1 MWGKPGMMKSGLK
14 RDLIAVATVLPVA
27 IGFFV
32 LSAGV
37 GFAGEPGSLQR
48 VAEYLAAADDDLL
61 LPNAG
66 EQTDSSQA
74 DDLLLQ
80 PAPAPS
86 DDLLLLPGTSP
97 AASDDLLLPKAS
109 DDLLLPAASDGVLV
123 PPSGGDD
130 LLLTPVAD
138 PVAPSVA
145 PAIGAPVPAGGATE
159 EAGSAPGAA
168 AEHERLFTENRFPA
182 ATTCATCHP
191 KQYSEWSA
199 SQHAYAQL
207 SPVFLTM
214 QAAINAKTSGTNG
227 DFCVRC
233 HTPVGMN
240 LEESVYV
247 SNFDR
252 HPTSREGVTCITCH
266 RVNRN
271 YGKISG
277 RLAIVEG
284 DLYEP
289 VFGPK
294 GGEEL
299 ERVLAEPQTYR
310 VSTDRDAPGRG
321 IHTGVERFFP
331 LVTPG
336 FCSTCHDVTLV
347 NGFRLEEAFAEY
359 HQSPASEAG
368 VTCQDCHMG
377 KEQGVATGYEQ
388 GPAAIVG
395 GQPTRPRKLASH
407 FFAGPDHSILPPGL
421 FPLNVKAQSFKTMR
435 EWMAFDDAAGWG
447 TDAFEDAAPRDYAF
461 PEAWR
466 SIDDRYDGRKIIE
479 EQKQRLVQADERRL
493 EVLRNGLELGEIKV
507 IAADMDDL
515 AFSVAVRNI
524 TDGHAVP
531 TGFDAERLMFL
542 DVTVTNGDG
551 AVIYRSGDRDP
562 NGDLRDTHS
571 AYVHAGE
578 LPLDED
584 LFNLQSK
591 FLVRLLRGGERE
603 QVLPINT
610 SQGVLPFVRPEA
622 FPTTI
627 YGRPRGTRKHKQT
640 IDPLGT
646 RTAEYTVPSELLTG
660 AGPYAIDVKLKAQ
673 MVPVNLILA
682 IQDIGFDYGMSARQ
696 VADAVVGG
704 TLTIAEQAA
713 VVSLGEQSKAAV
725 Q

>member
-1 MWGKPGMMKSGLK
+1 MDKNGLQ
-14 RDLIAVATVLPVA
+14 RDLIAAVTALPLAVCLLIGTAGADTTVTA
-27 IGFFV
+27 
-32 LSAGV
+32 A
-37 GFAGEPGSLQR
+37 SLQR
-48 VAEYLAAADDDLL
+48 IAEHLAAADDDLL
-61 LPNAG
+61 LQPSTHI
-66 EQTDSSQA
+66 QTGPA
-74 DDLLLQ
+74 ETDDLLLQ
-80 PAPAPS
+80 PAPTQS
-86 DDLLLLPGTSP
+86 DDLL
-97 AASDDLLLPKAS
+97 
-109 DDLLLPAASDGVLV
+109 VQ
-123 PPSGGDD
+123 PSGGDD
-130 LLLTPVAD
+130 LLLTPAPEIVS
-138 PVAPSVA
+138 PSVA
-145 PAIGAPVPAGGATE
+145 PAIGAPVPTE
-159 EAGSAPGAA
+159 APVEASTDAAGSTSGAA
-168 AEHERLFTENRFPA
+168 AEHEKLFAENRFPA

-191 KQYSEWSA
+191 KQYGEWSA

-214 QAAINAKTSGTNG
+214 QAAINNKTSGTNG

-233 HTPVGMN
+233 HSPVGMN

-247 SNFDR
+247 SNFER

-266 RVNRN
+266 RVDRN

-294 GGEEL
+294 GDEEL
-299 ERVLAEPQTYR
+299 KRVLDEPETFR
-310 VSTDRDAPGRG
+310 VSTDRTEPGRG
-321 IHTGVERFFP
+321 IHSEVERFFP

-336 FCSTCHDVTLV
+336 FCGTCHDVTLV

-359 HQSPASEAG
+359 HQSPASQAG

-377 KEQGVATGYEQ
+377 KEQGVASGYEE

-395 GQPTRPRKLASH
+395 GEPTRTRKLASH
-407 FFAGPDHSILPPGL
+407 FFAGPDHSILHPGL

-435 EWMAFDDAAGWG
+435 EWLTFDDAAGWG
-447 TDAFEDAAPRDYAF
+447 TDAFENAAPRDYPF
-461 PEAWR
+461 PEEWR
-466 SIDDRYDGRKIIE
+466 SIDDRYDARKIIE
-479 EQKQRLVQADERRL
+479 EQKRRLTKADDRRL
-493 EVLRNGLELGEIKV
+493 EVLRNALALDEID
-507 IAADMDDL
+507 IAAAAPDDL
-515 AFSVAVRNI
+515 SFAVTVRNI

-542 DVTVTNGDG
+542 EVTVTNADG
-551 AVIYRSGDRDP
+551 AVVYRSGDRDP

-610 SQGVLPFVRPEA
+610 SLGVLPFVRPEA
-622 FPTTI
+622 LPTTI
-627 YGRPRGTRKHKQT
+627 YGRPRTARKHKQT
-640 IDPLGT
+640 IDPLGR
-646 RTAEYTVPSELLTG
+646 RTAEYSVPTEVLTG
-660 AGPYAIDVKLKAQ
+660 SGPYAISVKLKAQ

-682 IQDIGFDYGMSARQ
+682 IQDIGFDYNMSPRQ

-704 TLTIAEQAA
+704 TLTIAERETI
-713 VVSLGEQSKAAV
+713 VTLGDRNRAAV

>member
-1 MWGKPGMMKSGLK
+1 MIKHGLP
-14 RDLIAVATVLPVA
+14 RDLIVAATALPMALCLLVGAAAADRAVSPA
-27 IGFFV
+27 
-32 LSAGV
+32 
-37 GFAGEPGSLQR
+37 SLQR
-48 VAEYLAAADDDLL
+48 IAEHLAAADDDLL
-61 LPNAG
+61 LLPNAG
-66 EQTDSSQA
+66 DQAPPSQS

-80 PAPAPS
+80 PAPASS
-86 DDLLLLPGTSP
+86 DDLLLQPTP
-97 AASDDLLLPKAS
+97 AQSDDLLLQPTPAGA
-109 DDLLLPAASDGVLV
+109 DDLLVQ
-123 PPSGGDD
+123 PSAGDD
-130 LLLTPVAD
+130 LLLTPAPGIVS
-138 PVAPSVA
+138 PSVA
-145 PAIGAPVPAGGATE
+145 PAIGAPVATEASTDPAGST
-159 EAGSAPGAA
+159 SGAA
-168 AEHERLFTENRFPA
+168 AEHEKLFAENRFPA

-191 KQYSEWSA
+191 KQYDEWSA

-233 HTPVGMN
+233 HSPVGMN

-247 SNFDR
+247 SNFER

-266 RVNRN
+266 RVDRN

-294 GGEEL
+294 GDEEL
-299 ERVLAEPQTYR
+299 KRVLDEPETYR

-321 IHTGVERFFP
+321 IHTEVERFFP

-336 FCSTCHDVTLV
+336 FCATCHDVTLV

-359 HQSPASEAG
+359 HQSPASQAG

-377 KEQGVATGYEQ
+377 KEQGIASGYEE

-395 GQPTRPRKLASH
+395 GEPTRTRKLASH
-407 FFAGPDHSILPPGL
+407 FFAGPDHSILHPGL

-447 TDAFEDAAPRDYAF
+447 TDAFENAAPRDYPF
-461 PEAWR
+461 PDAWR
-466 SIDDRYDGRKIIE
+466 SIDDRYDGRKIVE
-479 EQKQRLVQADERRL
+479 EQKRRLAKADERRL
-493 EVLRNGLELGEIKV
+493 EVLRNGLALDEIQ
-507 IAADMDDL
+507 ITSAAPGDL

-524 TDGHAVP
+524 TDGHSVP

-542 DVTVTNGDG
+542 DVTVTDGDG
-551 AVIYRSGDRDP
+551 AVVYRSGDRDP

-622 FPTTI
+622 LPTTI
-627 YGRPRGTRKHKQT
+627 YGRPRSARKHKKT
-640 IDPLGT
+640 VDPLGR
-646 RTAEYTVPSELLTG
+646 RTAEYSVPAAALTG
-660 AGPYAIDVKLKAQ
+660 PGPYAIAVKLKAQ

-682 IQDIGFDYGMSARQ
+682 IQDIGFDYGMSPRQ
-696 VADAVVGG
+696 VADAVVDG
-704 TLTIAEQAA
+704 TLIIAEREAI
-713 VVSLGEQSKAAV
+713 VTLGEQNRTAA

>member
-1 MWGKPGMMKSGLK
+1 MP
-14 RDLIAVATVLPVA
+14 TP
-27 IGFFV
+27 
-32 LSAGV
+32 
-37 GFAGEPGSLQR
+37 
-48 VAEYLAAADDDLL
+48 DD
-61 LPNAG
+61 N
-66 EQTDSSQA
+66 
-74 DDLLLQ
+74 
-80 PAPAPS
+80 
-86 DDLLLLPGTSP
+86 
-97 AASDDLLLPKAS
+97 
-109 DDLLLPAASDGVLV
+109 
-123 PPSGGDD
+123 
-130 LLLTPVAD
+130 
-138 PVAPSVA
+138 APSVA
-145 PAIGAPVPAGGATE
+145 PAIGSPVPAETPSDA
-159 EAGSAPGAA
+159 AGSTADAA
-168 AEHERLFTENRFPA
+168 AEHEKLFAENRFPA
-182 ATTCATCHP
+182 ASTCATCHP
-191 KQYSEWSA
+191 KQYGEWSA

-233 HTPVGMN
+233 HSPVGMN

-247 SNFDR
+247 SNFER

-266 RVNRN
+266 RVDRN

-289 VFGPK
+289 VFGPR
-294 GGEEL
+294 GDEEL
-299 ERVLAEPQTYR
+299 KRVLDAPETYR
-310 VSTDRDAPGRG
+310 VSTDRDTPGRG
-321 IHTGVERFFP
+321 IHTEVERFFP
-331 LVTPG
+331 LTTPG
-336 FCSTCHDVTLV
+336 FCATCHDVTLV

-359 HQSPASEAG
+359 HQSPASQAG

-377 KEQGVATGYEQ
+377 KEQGVASGYEE

-395 GQPTRPRKLASH
+395 GEPTRPRKLASH
-407 FFAGPDHSILPPGL
+407 FFAGPDHSILHPGL

-447 TDAFEDAAPRDYAF
+447 TDAFENAAPRDAPF

-466 SIDDRYDGRKIIE
+466 SIDDRYDGRKIVE
-479 EQKQRLVQADERRL
+479 EQKRRLAKAEDRRL
-493 EVLRNGLELGEIKV
+493 EVLRNGLALGEIR
-507 IAADMDDL
+507 ITAAADDL
-515 AFSVAVRNI
+515 SFSVTVRNI

-551 AVIYRSGDRDP
+551 AVVYRSGDRDP

-622 FPTTI
+622 LPTTI
-627 YGRPRGTRKHKQT
+627 YGRPQTARKHKQT
-640 IDPLGT
+640 IDPLGR
-646 RTAEYTVPSELLTG
+646 RTADYSVPAEVLSG
-660 AGPYAIDVKLKAQ
+660 SGRYAISVQLKAQ

-682 IQDIGFDYGMSARQ
+682 IQDIGFDYGMSPRQ
-696 VADAVVGG
+696 VADAVVAG
-704 TLTIAEQAA
+704 TLTIAERET
-713 VVSLGEQSKAAV
+713 VVTLGDQSRAAV

>member
-1 MWGKPGMMKSGLK
+1 MDKNGRL
-14 RDLIAVATVLPVA
+14 RDLIAATIAFPLA
-27 IGFFV
+27 GFLLAGTATADTTF
-32 LSAGV
+32 SA
-37 GFAGEPGSLQR
+37 AALHR
-48 VAEYLAAADDDLL
+48 IAEHLAAADDDLL
-61 LPNAG
+61 LQPNVDDQLAPA
-66 EQTDSSQA
+66 QT

-80 PAPAPS
+80 PAPTQS
-86 DDLLLLPGTSP
+86 DDLLLQPTP
-97 AASDDLLLPKAS
+97 AQSDDLLVQPSGNEDPL
-109 DDLLLPAASDGVLV
+109 LV
-123 PPSGGDD
+123 P
-130 LLLTPVAD
+130 TPGIVS
-138 PVAPSVA
+138 PSVA
-145 PAIGAPVPAGGATE
+145 PAIGAPAPVETPSDAAE
-159 EAGSAPGAA
+159 SASGAA
-168 AEHERLFTENRFPA
+168 AAHEELFAESRFPA

-191 KQYSEWSA
+191 KQYEEWSA

-233 HTPVGMN
+233 HSPVGMN

-252 HPTSREGVTCITCH
+252 HPTSREGVTCISCH
-266 RVNRN
+266 RVDRN

-289 VFGPK
+289 VFGPD
-294 GGEEL
+294 GNEEL
-299 ERVLAEPQTYR
+299 KRVLDEPETYR
-310 VSTDRDAPGRG
+310 VSTDPADPGRG
-321 IHTGVERFFP
+321 IHTEVERFFP

-336 FCSTCHDVTLV
+336 FCGTCHDVTLV

-359 HQSPASEAG
+359 HQSPASQAG

-377 KEQGVATGYEQ
+377 KEQGVASGYEE

-395 GQPTRPRKLASH
+395 GQPTRTRKLASH
-407 FFAGPDHSILPPGL
+407 FFAGPDHSILHPGL
-421 FPLNVKAQSFKTMR
+421 FPMNVKAQSFKTMR
-435 EWMAFDDAAGWG
+435 EWMTFDDAAGWG
-447 TDAFEDAAPRDYAF
+447 TDAFENAAPRDYPF
-461 PEAWR
+461 PDEWR
-466 SIDDRYDGRKIIE
+466 SIDDRYDGRKIVE
-479 EQKQRLVQADERRL
+479 EQKMRLAAADERRL
-493 EVLRNGLELGEIKV
+493 EVLRNGLALDEIK
-507 IAADMDDL
+507 ITAAAPSDL
-515 AFSVAVRNI
+515 SFSVSVRNI

-542 DVTVTNGDG
+542 EVAVTNGDG
-551 AVIYRSGDRDP
+551 AVVYRSGDRDP

-610 SQGVLPFVRPEA
+610 SQGVLPFVRPETL
-622 FPTTI
+622 PTTI
-627 YGRPRGTRKHKQT
+627 YGRPRTARKHKQT
-640 IDPLGT
+640 IDPLGR
-646 RTAEYTVPSELLTG
+646 RTAEYTVPAADLTG
-660 AGPYAIDVKLKAQ
+660 DGPYAISVKLKAQ

-682 IQDIGFDYGMSARQ
+682 IQDIGFDYGMSPRQ
-696 VADAVVGG
+696 VADAIVDG
-704 TLTIAEQAA
+704 TLTIAERET
-713 VVSLGEQSKAAV
+713 VVTLGDQNRAGI

>member
-1 MWGKPGMMKSGLK
+1 MNRNGLT
-14 RDLIAVATVLPVA
+14 RDLIAAVVVCPIA
-27 IGFFV
+27 
-32 LSAGV
+32 AGL
-37 GFAGEPGSLQR
+37 FAGAAWSDPTVSSTSLHR
-48 VAEYLAAADDDLL
+48 IAEHLAA
-61 LPNAG
+61 
-66 EQTDSSQA
+66 A

-80 PAPAPS
+80 PAADDAAPASQS
-86 DDLLLLPGTSP
+86 DDLLFQPPPSQG
-97 AASDDLLLPKAS
+97 DDLLLQPSS
-109 DDLLLPAASDGVLV
+109 DDGLLQPSGTDDPLLQ
-123 PPSGGDD
+123 PSGGDD
-130 LLLTPVAD
+130 PLLTPAQEET
-138 PVAPSVA
+138 APSFA
-145 PAIGAPVPAGGATE
+145 PAVGTPAPSGDPA
-159 EAGSAPGAA
+159 EADSAPPSAA
-168 AEHERLFTENRFPA
+168 AEHEQLFAENRFPA

-191 KQYSEWSA
+191 RQYEEWSA

-233 HTPVGMN
+233 HSPVGMN
-240 LEESVYV
+240 LKESVYV

-266 RVNRN
+266 RVDRN

-294 GGEEL
+294 GDEEL
-299 ERVLAEPQTYR
+299 KRVLSEPETYR

-321 IHTGVERFFP
+321 IHGDVERFFP
-331 LVTPG
+331 LVTSG
-336 FCSTCHDVTLV
+336 FCATCHDVTLV

-359 HQSPASEAG
+359 HQSPASQAG
-368 VTCQDCHMG
+368 VSCQDCHMG
-377 KEQGVATGYEQ
+377 REQGVASGYDE
-388 GPAAIVG
+388 GPAAVVG
-395 GQPTRPRKLASH
+395 GVPTATRKVTSH
-407 FFAGPDHSILPPGL
+407 FFAGPDHSVLHPGL

-435 EWMAFDDAAGWG
+435 EWVQFDDAAGWG
-447 TDAFEDAAPRDYAF
+447 TDAFENAAPRDYPF

-466 SIDDRYDGRKIIE
+466 SIDDRYDARKIVE
-479 EQKQRLVQADERRL
+479 EQKQRLAEADERRL
-493 EVLRNGLELGEIKV
+493 EVLRNGLALSPIEID
-507 IAADMDDL
+507 AAGADGL
-515 AFSVAVRNI
+515 SFSVAVHNI
-524 TDGHAVP
+524 TDGHSVP

-542 DVTVTNGDG
+542 EVTVTNADG

-610 SQGVLPFVRPEA
+610 SLGVLPFVRPEA
-622 FPTTI
+622 LPTTI
-627 YGRPRGTRKHKQT
+627 YGRPRPARKHKQT

-646 RTAEYTVPSELLTG
+646 RTADYTVPPENLTG
-660 AGPYAIDVKLKAQ
+660 PGPYAISVRLKAQ
-673 MVPVNLILA
+673 MVPVNLLLA
-682 IQDIGFDYGMSARQ
+682 IQDIGFDYGMTPKQ
-696 VADAVVGG
+696 VADAVVAG
-704 TLTIAEQAA
+704 TLTIAERETTAVLGAQNRAA
-713 VVSLGEQSKAAV
+713 AQ
-725 Q
+725 

>member
-1 MWGKPGMMKSGLK
+1 MKKNGLH
-14 RDLIAVATVLPVA
+14 RDLIVAVSALPLAICLLVSAAEADTTVGA
-27 IGFFV
+27 Q
-32 LSAGV
+32 
-37 GFAGEPGSLQR
+37 SLQR
-48 VAEYLAAADDDLL
+48 IAEHLAAADDDLL
-61 LPNAG
+61 LQPSAG
-66 EQTDSSQA
+66 DQTPPAQT

-80 PAPAPS
+80 PTP
-86 DDLLLLPGTSP
+86 TQ
-97 AASDDLLLPKAS
+97 SDDLLLPSAPAQS
-109 DDLLLPAASDGVLV
+109 DDLLVQ
-123 PPSGGDD
+123 PSAKDD
-130 LLLTPVAD
+130 LLLTPAPDV
-138 PVAPSVA
+138 VSPSVA
-145 PAIGAPVPAGGATE
+145 PAIGAPIPTETPPDAAGTTS
-159 EAGSAPGAA
+159 AGSTSGAA
-168 AEHERLFTENRFPA
+168 AEHEKLFAENRFPA

-191 KQYSEWSA
+191 KQYEEWSA

-233 HTPVGMN
+233 HSPVGMN

-266 RVNRN
+266 RIDRN

-294 GGEEL
+294 GDEEL
-299 ERVLAEPQTYR
+299 NRVLDEPETYR
-310 VSTDRDAPGRG
+310 VSTDRSAPGRA
-321 IHTGVERFFP
+321 IHTEVERFFP

-336 FCSTCHDVTLV
+336 FCGTCHDVTLV

-359 HQSPASEAG
+359 HQSPASQAG

-377 KEQGVATGYEQ
+377 KEQGVASGYEE

-395 GQPTRPRKLASH
+395 GEPTRTRKLASH
-407 FFAGPDHSILPPGL
+407 FFAGPDHSILHPGL

-435 EWMAFDDAAGWG
+435 EWMTFDDAAGWG
-447 TDAFEDAAPRDYAF
+447 TDAFENAAPRDYPF

-466 SIDDRYDGRKIIE
+466 SIDDRYDGRKIVE
-479 EQKQRLVQADERRL
+479 AQKKRLAKADERRL
-493 EVLRNGLELGEIKV
+493 EVLRNGLALDEIR
-507 IAADMDDL
+507 ITSAAPGDL
-515 AFSVAVRNI
+515 SFSATVRNI
-524 TDGHAVP
+524 TDGHSVP

-542 DVTVTNGDG
+542 DVTVTNADG
-551 AVIYRSGDRDP
+551 AVVYRSGDRDP

-622 FPTTI
+622 LPTTI
-627 YGRPRGTRKHKQT
+627 YGRPRTARKHKQT
-640 IDPLGT
+640 IDPLGQ
-646 RTAEYTVPSELLTG
+646 RTAEYAVPAEALTG
-660 AGPYAIDVKLKAQ
+660 SGPYAISVKLKAQ

-682 IQDIGFDYGMSARQ
+682 IQDIGFDYGMSPRQ
-696 VADAVVGG
+696 VADAVVDG
-704 TLTIAEQAA
+704 TLTIAERET
-713 VVSLGEQSKAAV
+713 VVTLGGQNRAEV